1 MKRIAC
7 TLLLMAV
14 FSVATYAQ
22 TTYTI
27 TQDRQPSPTRT
38 YWMNAEIPGSTD
50 DSQGFNYVLLHK
62 SYDSALMDGCF
73 VMGKITGI
81 RGHMG
86 SWNRK
91 WTIEVNTAS
100 AYNSDRGSLISYNEL
115 ASLVTLR
122 YNGQKY
128 LAVMIDNN
136 SMLTEFSF
144 TGYVQNPVLQLAK
157 ATEVTEVQPFK
168 QYDPVAA
175 PGGMVVGD
183 ASLYPAIYPA
193 TSDALIVSTG
203 RTGGMTIRVPTS
215 QQNLFSGGHHITCV
229 SPNFQG
235 GLGISVGQDN
245 SGFIQA
251 FSPTAEQGNIYLNP
265 NGGNVGVG
273 VHDTKGYRLAVAGN
287 MIAERIV
294 VKNQQRWPDY
304 VFAKD
309 YSLPSLQELDAYIS
323 QHQHLPDMPSAE
335 AVKEKGID
343 LEEMNSKLL
352 RKVEELT
359 LYLIQLDKEN
369 KELKAEVDT
378 IKASMK
384 KS

>member
-1 MKRIAC
+1 M
-7 TLLLMAV
+7 LLLLAA
-14 FSVATYAQ
+14 FSVGADAQ
-22 TTYTI
+22 TT
-27 TQDRQPSPTRT
+27 RPASPTRA
-38 YWMNAEIPGSTD
+38 YWTNIDIPGNTD
-50 DSQGFNYVLLHK
+50 DAQGITYILLHK
-62 SYDSALMDGCF
+62 SYDNALMDGHF

-86 SWNRK
+86 AWNRK
-91 WTIEVNTAS
+91 WTVEVNTAS
-100 AYNSDRGSLISYNEL
+100 AYNSDRGSLVSYNEPT
-115 ASLVTLR
+115 ALVTLR
-122 YNGQKY
+122 YSGIKY

-136 SMLTEFSF
+136 STLSEFSF
-144 TGYVQNPVLQLAK
+144 TGYVQDPALQLVK
-157 ATEVTEVQPFK
+157 AAEVTEVQPFK

-183 ASLYPAIYPA
+183 VNPHVPSYAA
-193 TSDALIVSTG
+193 TMDALIVNTVK
-203 RTGGMTIRVPTS
+203 TGGLSVRVPTS
-215 QQNLFSGGHHITCV
+215 QQNLFSGGHHIVCV

-235 GLGISVGQDN
+235 GLGISIGQDS

-251 FSPTAEQGNIYLNP
+251 FSPTAEQGNLYLNP

-287 MIAERIV
+287 MIVERIV

-309 YSLPSLQELDAYIS
+309 YSLPSLQELDAYIGE
-323 QHQHLPDMPSAE
+323 HQHLPDMPSA
-335 AVKEKGID
+335 ATVKEKGVD
-343 LEEMNSKLL
+343 LEEMNAKLL

-369 KELKAEVDT
+369 KTLKAEMDAV
-378 IKASMK
+378 KASIRK
-384 KS
+384 P

>member
-1 MKRIAC
+1 MKTIAC
-7 TLLLMAV
+7 MLLLLAA
-14 FSVATYAQ
+14 FSVRANAQ
-22 TTYTI
+22 TRPT
-27 TQDRQPSPTRT
+27 SPTRA
-38 YWMNAEIPGSTD
+38 YWTNIDIPGITD
-50 DSQGFNYVLLHK
+50 DAQGFAYVLLHK
-62 SYDSALMDGCF
+62 SYDNALMDGHF

-86 SWNRK
+86 AWNRK
-91 WTIEVNTAS
+91 WTVEVNTAS
-100 AYNSDRGSLISYNEL
+100 AYNSDRGSLISYNEP

-122 YNGQKY
+122 YNGVKY
-128 LAVMIDNN
+128 LAVTIDNN
-136 SMLTEFSF
+136 STLTEFSF
-144 TGYVQNPVLQLAK
+144 TGYVQDPALQLVK
-157 ATEVTEVQPFK
+157 AAEVTEVQSFK
-168 QYDPVAA
+168 QYDPVSA
-175 PGGMVVGD
+175 PGGIVVGD
-183 ASLYPAIYPA
+183 ADLQPSSYQS
-193 TSDALIVSTG
+193 TMDAVIVNTAK
-203 RTGGMTIRVPTS
+203 TGGFTIHVPTS

-229 SPNFQG
+229 SPRFQG

-251 FSPTAEQGNIYLNP
+251 YSPTAEDGTLYLNP

-309 YSLPSLQELDAYIS
+309 YSLPSLQELEAYIS
-323 QHQHLPDMPSAE
+323 RYQHLPDMPSA
-335 AVKEKGID
+335 ATVKEKGVD

-369 KELKAEVDT
+369 KELKAEVSA
-378 IKASMK
+378 IKANMK